1 MQLLLNGMSHISTRF
16 GEQSHFLA
24 NRMKNLFWKNMYM
37 YSDAAVIHKSVWELK
52 ELSEV
57 DSVTMLNNDNHLD
70 DIWQMKGC

>member
-1 MQLLLNGMSHISTRF
+1 
-16 GEQSHFLA
+16 
-24 NRMKNLFWKNMYM
+24 M